1 MEILFGVSI
10 FSLYLCTQKTI
21 RPQVEWIKRQYRYGR
36 EYTKQNGLKT
46 QKQG

>member
-21 RPQVEWIKRQYRYGR
+21 
-36 EYTKQNGLKT
+36 KT
-46 QKQG
+46 QVKGNHLEKFSQQGKC